1 MSASEF
7 EAESDSEGDWE
18 EVPVPEEEK
27 HLEITIA
34 TRPSP
39 DKKGGRSWQSE
50 RFLRVK
56 CHKLHT
62 LALLTNAWVRNK
74 WINDPLLQARLLSLT
89 PLSLQTA
96 FAVIHKSRIPEQHQ
110 RGRMFEAAM
119 GKLTYWWA
127 QTFFDVTFEGHL
139 RNRSYEAVQ
148 KAMEPYPADDA
159 WDIEHLQEV
168 LDDEGEFIKSPKS
181 LMKHALMQKGSRDT
195 SAQLFT
201 ALCRGLGIPARL
213 VVSLQS
219 VSWQS
224 KNASPKR
231 NTRSGDQEEAPLD
244 AKGKGK
250 AKAKAKTTLKDTT
263 FIGNGQRLD
272 GGAVPEKSDKAKGK
286 EKAKPVI
293 KLRKTKSKGNVLG
306 SGPASASSSK
316 TQIDPATTP
325 PVFWTE
331 VFSRP
336 DARWLPIDPVRGIVN
351 QPHIFDPSS
360 TFSEVTHMSSSIA
373 NANSAYARTG
383 PIMPLLNSSKLSKRR
398 LEDNRMLYVLAFEED
413 GYARDVTRRY
423 AREFAAKV
431 AKAQGGSKKSG
442 SANKEAWWER
452 TLEGI
457 RRPYR
462 LHRDDV
468 EDAELETAQLLEGMP
483 TTMAGFKD
491 HPMYV
496 LVRHLT
502 QMQTIHPPPPLTHEL
517 GKFRGEA
524 VYPRSAVVSL
534 KTAENWMRS
543 EGRQIKEGE
552 QPMKLVKMRASTI
565 GRMREVELMRE
576 GLRVAG
582 EHAEAAASG
591 DDDQV
596 GESSA
601 KQIGKEWENEVLQGL
616 YALSQTEPYISDP
629 VVNGKIPKN
638 NFGNID
644 LYVPSMLPAG
654 AVHLPFKGI
663 AKIARK
669 LGFDYAEAVTGFEFK
684 NRRATPIMQG
694 VVIAAENEEA
704 MLEAYWE
711 AENDAAEK
719 ARAKRRERVLKRW
732 TRLVHG
738 LQIRQSLKEEYKDRE
753 PATVAGEQG
762 EDVQILPGLAGGGFV
777 TGADDVVQAYHLP
790 RYQHVNLPFQ
800 PSSGANSAVQSGEA
814 SDGEAVLE
822 RQTYDLET
830 MDVDSEHDNEDTHPS
845 TVTLENMVRAPKT
858 MQQLAEETS
867 ARLRKEL
874 ARDDIG
880 EDVEEIHPSP
890 PPTSASTPKM
900 KKTRQ
905 AKPSKAPSKRNPT
918 ETKTKAGASAARRA
932 SAKKRRRNDGTDSD
946 SEEEE
951 EEETEPSPAKRPKTD
966 KGVPASSPAA
976 APVRSLRPRRSKTQ
990 TQLQEEQERE
1000 RAFQRAIAK

>member
-1 MSASEF
+1 MYASL
-7 EAESDSEGDWE
+7 EAESDSNDDIE
-18 EVPVPEEEK
+18 EVK
-27 HLEITIA
+27 
-34 TRPSP
+34 R
-39 DKKGGRSWQSE
+39 KRGRFCYSE
-50 RFLRVK
+50 RFLRVE

-74 WINDPLLQARLLSLT
+74 WIIDPLLQARLLSLT

-96 FAVIHKSRIPEQHQ
+96 FGAIHKSRIPEQHQ
-110 RGRMFEAAM
+110 RGRMFETAM
-119 GKLTYWWA
+119 GKLT
-127 QTFFDVTFEGHL
+127 FC
-139 RNRSYEAVQ
+139 YEAVQ
-148 KAMEPYPADDA
+148 KAMEPYPADEA
-159 WDIEHLQEV
+159 WDIELLQEV

-219 VSWQS
+219 VSWQG
-224 KNASPKR
+224 KNTGNTVPTR
-231 NTRSGDQEEAPLD
+231 N
-244 AKGKGK
+244 
-250 AKAKAKTTLKDTT
+250 
-263 FIGNGQRLD
+263 
-272 GGAVPEKSDKAKGK
+272 AKGK
-286 EKAKPVI
+286 EKVKPVRE
-293 KLRKTKSKGNVLG
+293 LRKTKSKGNVLSTDG
-306 SGPASASSSK
+306 TSASSPKS
-316 TQIDPATTP
+316 QIDPVTTP

-336 DARWLPIDPVRGIVN
+336 DARWLPVDPVRGIVN

-360 TFSEVTHMSSSIA
+360 AYSEVTHMSSSIA
-373 NANSAYARTG
+373 NANSVYARPSTG
-383 PIMPLLNSSKLSKRR
+383 PITPSLNSGKPSKRG
-398 LEDNRMLYVLAFEED
+398 LEDNHMLYVLAFEED

-423 AREFAAKV
+423 ARQFAAKV
-431 AKAQGGSKKSG
+431 AKVQGGPSKG
-442 SANKEAWWER
+442 AWWER

-483 TTMAGFKD
+483 TTIAGFKD
-491 HPMYV
+491 HPVYA

-517 GKFRGEA
+517 GQFRGEA

-534 KTAENWMRS
+534 KTAANWMRS

-582 EHAEAAASG
+582 EHAETEAAAAASDG
-591 DDDQV
+591 DDQL

-601 KQIGKEWENEVLQGL
+601 KEFGKEWENEVMQGL
-616 YALSQTEPYISDP
+616 YALSQTEPYVSNP

-654 AVHLPFKGI
+654 AVHLPFEGT
-663 AKIARK
+663 AKTARK

-704 MLEAYWE
+704 MLEAYWD

-719 ARAKRRERVLKRW
+719 ARVERRARVLKWW

-738 LQIRQSLKEEYKDRE
+738 LRIRQSLKEEYKDRE
-753 PATVAGEQG
+753 PATVEGGEG
-762 EDVQILPGLAGGGFV
+762 KDVQILPRLAGSGFV
-777 TGADDVVQAYHLP
+777 TGADDVVQTYHLP
-790 RYQHVNLPFQ
+790 NYQHLDLPFQ
-800 PSSGANSAVQSGEA
+800 RSSDVNSAEQSGEG
-814 SDGEAVLE
+814 SDGEAVQE
-822 RQTYDLET
+822 RQTYDLEM
-830 MDVDSEHDNEDTHPS
+830 MDVDSEPGNEDAHPR
-845 TVTLENMVRAPKT
+845 TVTPENVVRAPKT
-858 MQQLAEETS
+858 MQQLAGETS
-867 ARLRKEL
+867 ARLRKEF
-874 ARDDIG
+874 ARGDIG
-880 EDVEEIHPSP
+880 EDVKEIRPPP
-890 PPTSASTPKM
+890 PPTTASAPKAN
-900 KKTRQ
+900 KTRQ
-905 AKPSKAPSKRNPT
+905 TKPSKAPSERNP
-918 ETKTKAGASAARRA
+918 TKTKAKAGVPAARRA
-932 SAKKRRRNDGTDSD
+932 SAASAKRRRNDRTNSD
-946 SEEEE
+946 SEEKEE
-951 EEETEPSPAKRPKTD
+951 EEGTEPSPAKRPKSQTD
-966 KGVPASSPAA
+966 NGVAASSLAPAPA
-976 APVRSLRPRRSKTQ
+976 RSLRPRRSKTQ

-1000 RAFQRAIAK
+1000 HEFQRAIAK